1 MHRGDGYPR
10 RAGQSLLKNDIMP
23 GINITSSEN
32 PFPVTG
38 QRVVRG
44 VLLLVLISMSIATLM
59 LVIWLGIAISGREA
73 RIAPA
78 IARADGGELVPE
90 VTNTDAISFAY
101 RFVATAENWSFATV
115 KSQPTKLRAQMHPT
129 LFQTFDDKYK
139 ETARTA
145 EQFSQSRSA
154 VPIAGI
160 VGSRENGVI
169 RVAVKFDVLELT
181 GRATQERKVTAD
193 TDRIAI
199 VGIVQDVKSDEN
211 PDGLLVA
218 SYVLGSAADWLKA
231 RKPKFWK
238 DERY

>member
-1 MHRGDGYPR
+1 
-10 RAGQSLLKNDIMP
+10 MP
-23 GINITSSEN
+23 GINITSSDN
-32 PFPVTG
+32 PFPVSG

-44 VLLLVLISMSIATLM
+44 VLLLVLIAMSVATLC

-78 IARADGGELVPE
+78 IARADGGDLVSA
-90 VTNTDAISFAY
+90 VSNVDALSFAY
-101 RFVATAENWSFATV
+101 RFISTAENWSFTTV
-115 KSQPTKLRAQMHPT
+115 KEQPAKLRMRLHPS

-145 EQFSQSRSA
+145 ASFFQSRSA

-160 VGSRENGVI
+160 VGSRDNGLI

-181 GRATQERKVTAD
+181 GRTSQERKVTAD

-199 VGIVQDVKSDEN
+199 IGIIQDTKTEEN
-211 PDGLLVA
+211 PDGLLVS
-218 SYVLGSAADWLKA
+218 SYVLGSAAEWLKA

-238 DERY
+238 DEGR